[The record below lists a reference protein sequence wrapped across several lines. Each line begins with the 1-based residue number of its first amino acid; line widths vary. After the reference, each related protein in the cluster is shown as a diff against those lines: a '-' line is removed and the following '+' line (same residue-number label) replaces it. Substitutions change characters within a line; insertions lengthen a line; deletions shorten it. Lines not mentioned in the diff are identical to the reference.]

1 MPTVRIL
8 QSVAG
13 LDFSWVPGD
22 EIEMTDEKAA
32 TWNDGVRGELVETAR
47 PPAPPETP
55 EVVEAPERAVAEAPE
70 TPEAPRRRGPGRPRR
85 S

>member
-13 LDFSWVPGD
+13 LNFSWVAGD

-32 TWNDGVRGELVETAR
+32 AWNDGVRGELVETGR
-47 PPAPPETP
+47 PAPPETP
-55 EVVEAPERAVAEAPE
+55 EVVEVPERAVAEVPE